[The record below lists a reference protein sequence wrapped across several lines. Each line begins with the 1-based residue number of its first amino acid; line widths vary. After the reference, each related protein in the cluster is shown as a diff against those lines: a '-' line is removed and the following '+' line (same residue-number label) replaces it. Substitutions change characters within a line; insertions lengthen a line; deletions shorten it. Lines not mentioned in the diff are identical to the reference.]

1 MGFEGYGNNGARWRD
16 NAKSGGSSNEAS
28 SWQRAVSAFRDLF
41 RAEAAAIVVHYFE
54 HDRGRVTHAVGIEA
68 AYTAAYEN
76 RYSHRNVWFQEKDL
90 FRFPGT
96 VNIGSQLIADNQL
109 RETDFYK
116 DWLKPQNLRHHLFG
130 VVERQGDTVVCLV
143 LSRSDRNV
151 PFVEDDAAR
160 LSAMLHAISCAWRLE
175 RVARARTADAGAAW
189 KVLNRLAL
197 GIVLLDDQAK
207 VAALNLKAL
216 EILKRGD
223 SLTLRNGQLTCRIAQ
238 ENQQLKSNVME
249 LIEAT
254 PTKPTELTKAM
265 ALSRPDGKT
274 PLHLIFSRVSNGTA
288 AGGRRRH
295 MIAVFLSDPE
305 QVATP
310 REEWLQDLYGLTR
323 VESRLA
329 VLMCQGLTPDD
340 IAKTLRIS
348 VHTVRAYLKDVFFKM
363 GVNRQATMVQ
373 RLVDGPGQLRIGSE
387 ADLSLGMGMSDAGK
401 PKPTQLTS
409 VS

>member
-1 MGFEGYGNNGARWRD
+1 
-16 NAKSGGSSNEAS
+16 
-28 SWQRAVSAFRDLF
+28 
-41 RAEAAAIVVHYFE
+41 
-54 HDRGRVTHAVGIEA
+54 
-68 AYTAAYEN
+68 
-76 RYSHRNVWFQEKDL
+76 
-90 FRFPGT
+90 
-96 VNIGSQLIADNQL
+96 
-109 RETDFYK
+109 
-116 DWLKPQNLRHHLFG
+116 
-130 VVERQGDTVVCLV
+130 
-143 LSRSDRNV
+143 
-151 PFVEDDAAR
+151 
-160 LSAMLHAISCAWRLE
+160 
-175 RVARARTADAGAAW
+175 
-189 KVLNRLAL
+189 
-197 GIVLLDDQAK
+197 
-207 VAALNLKAL
+207 
-216 EILKRGD
+216 
-223 SLTLRNGQLTCRIAQ
+223 
-238 ENQQLKSNVME
+238 ME